1 MIYEVKVFDGTGKL
15 KKILTKEEVL
25 KHMNENIDIHPYRAK
40 GTQKK
45 KKATQ
50 KCFEERGNEMV

>member
-40 GTQKK
+40 GTPKK
-45 KKATQ
+45 NKATQ

>member
-25 KHMNENIDIHPYRAK
+25 KHMNENIHIHPYRAK
-40 GTQKK
+40 VTPRKN
-45 KKATQ
+45 KAT
-50 KCFEERGNEMV
+50 KCFEERGDEMV